1 MDFSSLLLRDHEY
14 FRIPLANRLFGRK
27 KKSETKPGVD
37 ETKGKTLTQKEEV
50 NFKHFLKLTELFG
63 CGYET
68 KR

>member
-1 MDFSSLLLRDHEY
+1 MNISEY
-14 FRIPLANRLFGRK
+14 PLQTGYSEEK

-37 ETKGKTLTQKEEV
+37 ETKEKTLTQKEEV